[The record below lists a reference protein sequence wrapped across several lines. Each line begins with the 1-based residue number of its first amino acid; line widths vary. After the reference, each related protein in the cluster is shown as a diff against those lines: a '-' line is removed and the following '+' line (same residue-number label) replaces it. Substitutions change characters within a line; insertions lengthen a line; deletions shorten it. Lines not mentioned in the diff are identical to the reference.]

1 MNKRNREQVKSQ
13 RDKKRKPNITTK
25 INNNQPR
32 MRMVT
37 VFATMMTPDCS

>member
-1 MNKRNREQVKSQ
+1 MNKRNRGQVESQ
-13 RDKKRKPNITTK
+13 RDKKRKLNITTK

-37 VFATMMTPDCS
+37 VFTTMMVPDCS